1 MSTPQ
6 TSTKPGPVSTLARAA
21 HTLGSGI
28 LDTLRLAKEAATGSS
43 VPGLEGTI
51 RTVLAL
57 AEMVQGFNQSMK
69 SNKKALAELQPYLE
83 DLNKIDTSDCSN
95 DLKDRLEAFQM
106 KVTPIIAECKSLQL
120 KGKVTHFWK
129 GKEYKEK
136 IQDLRDRVAGHIRD
150 FTFYSSIS
158 VEILVGNL
166 VAQVTQIA
174 PQVQETNQNG
184 MS

>member
-6 TSTKPGPVSTLARAA
+6 TSTNPGPVSTLAGAA
-21 HTLGSGI
+21 RTLGGGI
-28 LDTLRLAKEAATGSS
+28 LDTLRLAKEVTAGSS

-51 RTVLAL
+51 GIVLAL
-57 AEMVQGFNQSMK
+57 AEMVQSMK
-69 SNKKALAELQPYLE
+69 SNKEALAELQPYLE
-83 DLNKIDTSDCSN
+83 DLNKIDTSDCNN

-106 KVTPIIAECKSLQL
+106 KVTPIIADCKLLQS
-120 KGKVTHFWK
+120 KGKVAHFFK

-150 FTFYSSIS
+150 FTFYGSIS

-166 VAQVTQIA
+166 VAQV
-174 PQVQETNQNG
+174 QETNQNG
-184 MS
+184 IS